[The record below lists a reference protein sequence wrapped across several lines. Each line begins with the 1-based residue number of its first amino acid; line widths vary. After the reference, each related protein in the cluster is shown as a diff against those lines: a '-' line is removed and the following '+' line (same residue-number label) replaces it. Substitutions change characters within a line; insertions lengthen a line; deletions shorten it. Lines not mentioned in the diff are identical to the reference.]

1 MNEWRKPMRAEVAWV
16 DGMKFVGQ
24 SDSGHQI
31 VMDGANPGEG
41 PSPME
46 MVLMA
51 IGGCSSIDVVSILE
65 KGRQAV
71 TGCKVDIQ
79 TERAETAP
87 RVFKKIHLHYVVT
100 GSDLADKQVARAV
113 ELSMEKYCSVSLMLE
128 KAVEISYSHEVVAA

>member
-1 MNEWRKPMRAEVAWV
+1 MRAEVAWV

>member
-1 MNEWRKPMRAEVAWV
+1 MRAEVAWV

-51 IGGCSSIDVVSILE
+51 IGGCSCIDVVSILE

>member
-1 MNEWRKPMRAEVAWV
+1 MRAEVAWV

-100 GSDLADKQVARAV
+100 GTDLADKQVARAV

-128 KAVEISYSHEVVAA
+128 KAVEISFSHEVVAA

>member
-1 MNEWRKPMRAEVAWV
+1 MRAEVAWV

-51 IGGCSSIDVVSILE
+51 IGGCSCIDVVSILE

-100 GSDLADKQVARAV
+100 GTDLADKQVARAV

>member
-1 MNEWRKPMRAEVAWV
+1 MRAEVAWV

-128 KAVEISYSHEVVAA
+128 KAVEISYSHELVAA

>member
-1 MNEWRKPMRAEVAWV
+1 MRAEVAWV

-24 SDSGHQI
+24 SDPGHQI

>member
-1 MNEWRKPMRAEVAWV
+1 MRAEVAWV
-16 DGMKFVGQ
+16 NGMKFVGQ

-100 GSDLADKQVARAV
+100 GTDLADKQVARAV

-128 KAVEISYSHEVVAA
+128 KAVEISFSHEVVAA